1 MRRYEITTGPSSLS
15 HEVEWASQHK
25 NWKGL
30 ITVYKLALAAA
41 FYTMF
46 AIQRERN
53 SRIFQNIKKD
63 VDYVIR
69 MVESDP
75 RP

>member
-1 MRRYEITTGPSSLS
+1 MHLMRRYEITTSPSSLS

-25 NWKGL
+25 NWKGF
-30 ITVYKLALAAA
+30 TVYKLALAAA

-46 AIQRERN
+46 GERN
-53 SRIFQNIKKD
+53 TRIFQNIKKD
-63 VDYVIR
+63 VDY
-69 MVESDP
+69 ELGWLNQ